1 MDTCFLDYL
10 SAELSAH
17 VQQRGC
23 RATDTDMHP
32 FSHNISGHG
41 GGLAPQLLHDSPQV
55 TILQCQNSE
64 EAVLNESMI
73 SQHSTI
79 PVPDSL
85 CRRLE
90 ILVLPF
96 TIDTS
101 LSSLMTWNLQ
111 SYTTTVL
118 NERMWFFLVG
128 VKIYTHIFFSGSR
141 LRTPRTYARAFI
153 TESISEFKI

>member
-1 MDTCFLDYL
+1 MFSNVVVELQTQTCIYFLI
-10 SAELSAH
+10 
-17 VQQRGC
+17 
-23 RATDTDMHP
+23 
-32 FSHNISGHG
+32 ISGGTGG

-118 NERMWFFLVG
+118 NERMWFLLG
-128 VKIYTHIFFSGSR
+128 DPYYIFFRRSR
-141 LRTPRTYARAFI
+141 LRTPRTYAPAFI